1 MTTRPKDVAAMV
13 TSQVLD
19 ALRTG
24 TIPWRQPWSPC
35 GPTMHRNAVTNR
47 AYRGSNRITLPT
59 IAAGNGYRL
68 PLWLSF
74 RQAQALGGSVRKGER
89 SAPVVYWHFG
99 TNTKTNTD
107 GTKTMKR
114 SVWLR
119 YFAVFNVAQC
129 DLPAEVM
136 ERFERTCVSRP
147 NPEPGA
153 AARALRDQLTEWM
166 AAEGITM
173 TTGTG
178 AFYSSQHD
186 RITMPDGAAWTNA
199 NAGNHYTAT
208 LAHECSHA
216 TGHERRL
223 NRKLGNGFG
232 SKDYARE
239 ELVAELAAS
248 FLACAYGMDTP
259 DISDNRDA
267 YIASWLKALENDPRA
282 VVVAAGA
289 AERAAEYVTGRTVPA
304 VVDDPET
311 VQAEEPEPE
320 PAPAPAPA
328 PANNAEPGSL
338 FNA

>member
-1 MTTRPKDVAAMV
+1 MTTQRKDVAAMV

-24 TIPWRQPWSPC
+24 TIPWRQPWTPC

-59 IAAGNGYRL
+59 IAVGNGYRL

-99 TNTKTNTD
+99 TNTKTNDD
-107 GTKTMKR
+107 GTKVMKR

-129 DLPAEVM
+129 DLPADVL

-153 AARALRDQLTEWM
+153 AARALRDHLNAWT

-173 TTGTG
+173 TTGSG

-186 RITMPDGAAWTNA
+186 RITMPDGAAWNQA
-199 NAGNHYTAT
+199 NAGEHYTAT
-208 LAHECSHA
+208 LAHECAHA

-239 ELVAELAAS
+239 ELIAELAAS

-259 DISDNRDA
+259 DVATNRDA

-289 AERAAEYVTGRTVPA
+289 AERAMNYITGRDVATA
-304 VVDDPET
+304 EGDEPET
-311 VQAEEPEPE
+311 VQAEPEPQ
-320 PAPAPAPA
+320 PAPPAA
-328 PANNAEPGSL
+328 DDVDAGGL
-338 FNA
+338 FHA